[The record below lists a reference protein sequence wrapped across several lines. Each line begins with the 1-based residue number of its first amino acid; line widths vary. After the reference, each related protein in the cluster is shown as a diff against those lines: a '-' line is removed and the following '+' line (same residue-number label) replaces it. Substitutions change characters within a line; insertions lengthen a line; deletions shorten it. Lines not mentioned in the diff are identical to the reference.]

1 MSASLRLRVILVTLS
16 LLAGC
21 SAIRLAYDHA
31 DTWLRWRAENYL
43 DVHGEQAVE
52 LDERIDAFHAWHRA
66 KALPKYARLCEEAA
80 RRLGG
85 GLSREDIV
93 WGYDSVMAQARESL
107 RAAAERIAPMLD
119 RLSPE
124 QVRHMEK
131 RFAEDN
137 RKFARENLRGSEAER
152 RKRRATRTVERLED
166 WVGKLSRTQLERV
179 RQFSE
184 RAPLYYEMRDR
195 DRKRLQGELLAM
207 VRAREAQKRL
217 PEHAANFDQG
227 RDPAYAAASEAARQ
241 EYYTLLL
248 DLDRMLSAEQR
259 AKAVANFRRYAND
272 FTILAGRA
280 APEQPPR

>member
-1 MSASLRLRVILVTLS
+1 MSASLRLSVILVTLW
-16 LLAGC
+16 LLTGC
-21 SAIRLAYDHA
+21 STIRLAYDHA
-31 DTWLRWRAENYL
+31 DTWLRARAGDYL
-43 DVHGEQAVE
+43 DVHGEQADE
-52 LDERIDAFHAWHRA
+52 LDERIDAFHGWHRA

-124 QVRHMEK
+124 QVRHIEK
-131 RFAEDN
+131 GFAEDN

-217 PEHAANFDQG
+217 PERAANFDQG

-241 EYYTLLL
+241 EYFALLL

-259 AKAVANFRRYAND
+259 AKAVANFRRYGSD

-280 APEQPPR
+280 AAEQPPR

>member
-1 MSASLRLRVILVTLS
+1 VILVTLS
-16 LLAGC
+16 LLACC
-21 SAIRLAYDHA
+21 SAVRLAYDHA
-31 DTWLRWRAENYL
+31 DTWLRWRAANYL
-43 DVHGEQAVE
+43 DVHGDQAEE
-52 LDERIDAFHAWHRA
+52 LDQRIDAFHGWHRA
-66 KALPKYARLCEEAA
+66 KALPKYARLSEEAA
-80 RRLGG
+80 RRVGG

-93 WGYDSVMAQARESL
+93 WGYDSLMAQARESL

-124 QVRHMEK
+124 QVRHMER

-137 RKFARENLRGSEAER
+137 RKFAREYLRGSEAER
-152 RKRRATRTVERLED
+152 RKRRAMRTADLLED
-166 WVGKLSRTQLERV
+166 WVGRLSKAQIERV

-184 RAPLYYEMRDR
+184 RAPLYNELRDR

-217 PEHAANFDQG
+217 PERAANFDQG
-227 RDPAYAAASEAARQ
+227 REPAYAAASEAARR
-241 EYYTLLL
+241 EYFVLLL
-248 DLDRMLSAEQR
+248 ELDRTLSTEQR

-272 FTILAGRA
+272 FTLLAGRT

>member
-1 MSASLRLRVILVTLS
+1 MSASPRLAVILVTLS

-31 DTWLRWRAENYL
+31 DGWLRWHAGNYL
-43 DVHGEQAVE
+43 DVHGEQADE
-52 LDERIDAFHAWHRA
+52 LDERIDAFHDWHRA
-66 KALPKYARLCEEAA
+66 KALPEYARLAEEVAH
-80 RRLGG
+80 RLDD

-93 WGYDSVMAQARESL
+93 WGYDSLMAQARESL

-119 RLSPE
+119 RLSAE
-124 QVRHMEK
+124 QVGHMEK

-152 RKRRATRTVERLED
+152 RKRRATRTVDRLED
-166 WVGKLSRTQLERV
+166 WVGKLSKAQIERV
-179 RQFSE
+179 RLFSA
-184 RAPLYYEMRDR
+184 RAPLYNEMRAR

-227 RDPAYAAASEAARQ
+227 RDAAYAAASEAARQ
-241 EYYTLLL
+241 EYYALLL
-248 DLDRMLSAEQR
+248 DLDRTLSSEQR

>member
-1 MSASLRLRVILVTLS
+1 MSASLRLSVIVVTLS
-16 LLAGC
+16 LTAGC
-21 SAIRLAYDHA
+21 STTRLAYDHA
-31 DTWLRWRAENYL
+31 DTWLRSRAGNYL
-43 DVHGEQAVE
+43 DVHGEQADE
-52 LDERIDAFHAWHRA
+52 LKERIDAFHDWHRA

-80 RRLGG
+80 RRLGD

-93 WGYDSVMAQARESL
+93 WGYDSLMAQVRETL
-107 RAAAERIAPMLD
+107 RAAGERIAPMLD

-137 RKFARENLRGSEAER
+137 RKFARENLRGSEADR
-152 RKRRATRTVERLED
+152 RKRRAARTAEQLED
-166 WVGKLSRTQLERV
+166 WVGKLSNTQFERV

-195 DRKRLQGELLAM
+195 ERKRLQGELLAM

-217 PEHAANFDQG
+217 PERAANFDQG

-241 EYYTLLL
+241 EYYALLL
-248 DLDRMLSAEQR
+248 DLDRMLSSEQR
-259 AKAVANFRRYAND
+259 ARAVANFRRYADD
-272 FTILAGRA
+272 FTILARRA
-280 APEQPPR
+280 VPEPPPR

>member
-1 MSASLRLRVILVTLS
+1 MKRWVVAILATLT
-16 LLAGC
+16 LAGC
-21 SAIRLAYDHA
+21 SGVRLVYDNI
-31 DTWLRWRAENYL
+31 DSFIRWRMLQFL
-43 DVHGEQAVE
+43 DVHGEQADE
-52 LDERIDAFHAWHRA
+52 LDERIARFLRWHRA
-66 KALPKYARLCEEAA
+66 TALPKYARLCEEAA

-93 WGYDSVMAQARESL
+93 WGYDSLMAQARESL

-124 QVRHMEK
+124 QLSYMER

-152 RKRRATRTVERLED
+152 RKRRATRTAERLED
-166 WVGKLSRTQLERV
+166 WVGTLSKTQLERV

-207 VRAREAQKRL
+207 VRAREAQRLL
-217 PEHAANFDQG
+217 PERAANFDRG

-241 EYYTLLL
+241 EYYALLL
-248 DLDRMLSAEQR
+248 DLDRMLSSEQR
-259 AKAVANFRRYAND
+259 ARAVANFRRYADD
-272 FTILAGRA
+272 FTILARRA
-280 APEQPPR
+280 VPEPPPR

>member
-1 MSASLRLRVILVTLS
+1 VILVTLS

-31 DTWLRWRAENYL
+31 DTWLRWRAGNYL
-43 DVHGEQAVE
+43 EVHGEQADE
-52 LDERIDAFHAWHRA
+52 LDERIDAFHDWHRA
-66 KALPKYARLCEEAA
+66 RALPKYARLCEEAA
-80 RRLGG
+80 RRLGD

-93 WGYDSVMAQARESL
+93 WGYDSLMAQARESL

-152 RKRRATRTVERLED
+152 RKRRATRAAERLED
-166 WVGKLSRTQLERV
+166 WVGKLSKTQLERV

-184 RAPLYYEMRDR
+184 RAPLYYDMRER
-195 DRKRLQGELLAM
+195 ERKRLQGELLAM

-217 PEHAANFDQG
+217 PERAANFDQG
-227 RDPAYAAASEAARQ
+227 RDPAYAVASEAARQ
-241 EYYTLLL
+241 EYYALLL
-248 DLDRMLSAEQR
+248 DLDRMLSLEQR
-259 AKAVANFRRYAND
+259 ATAVANLRRYASD
-272 FTILAGRA
+272 FAILAGRA
-280 APEQPPR
+280 AREQPPR

>member
-1 MSASLRLRVILVTLS
+1 MSASSRLSVILVTLS

-21 SAIRLAYDHA
+21 STIRLAYDHG
-31 DTWLRWRAENYL
+31 DRWLRWHAGNYL
-43 DVHGEQAVE
+43 DVHGEQADE
-52 LDERIDAFHAWHRA
+52 LDERIDAFHDWHRA
-66 KALPKYARLCEEAA
+66 KALPEYARVSEEAA
-80 RRLGG
+80 HRLDD
-85 GLSREDIV
+85 GLSREDVV
-93 WGYDSVMAQARESL
+93 WGYDSLMAQARESL

-124 QVRHMEK
+124 QVGYMEK

-152 RKRRATRTVERLED
+152 KKRRATRTVERLED
-166 WVGKLSRTQLERV
+166 WVGKLSKTQLERV
-179 RQFSE
+179 RRFSA

-207 VRAREAQKRL
+207 VRAREAQRRL

-241 EYYTLLL
+241 EYYALLL
-248 DLDRMLSAEQR
+248 DLDRTLSAEQR

>member
-1 MSASLRLRVILVTLS
+1 VSACLRLSAISVTLW

-21 SAIRLAYDHA
+21 STIRLAYDHA
-31 DTWLRWRAENYL
+31 DAWLRSLAGDYL
-43 DVHGEQAVE
+43 DVHGEQADE
-52 LDERIDAFHAWHRA
+52 LNERIAAFHDWHRA
-66 KALPKYARLCEEAA
+66 KALPKYARLAEEAA
-80 RRLGG
+80 RRLRD

-93 WGYDSVMAQARESL
+93 WGYDSLMAQVRESL

-152 RKRRATRTVERLED
+152 RKRRATRTAERLED
-166 WVGKLSRTQLERV
+166 WVGTLSKTQLERV

-207 VRAREAQKRL
+207 VRAREAQRLL
-217 PEHAANFDQG
+217 PERAANFDRG
-227 RDPAYAAASEAARQ
+227 RDPAYAAASEAARW
-241 EYYTLLL
+241 EYYALLL
-248 DLDRMLSAEQR
+248 DLDRMLSSEQR
-259 AKAVANFRRYAND
+259 ARAVANFRRYAND
-272 FTILAGRA
+272 FAILARRA
-280 APEQPPR
+280 VPEAPPR

>member
-1 MSASLRLRVILVTLS
+1 MSAPSRLSAILVTLS

-21 SAIRLAYDHA
+21 SAVRLAYDHA
-31 DTWLRWRAENYL
+31 DTWLRWRAGNYL
-43 DVHGEQAVE
+43 DVHGEQAQE
-52 LDERIDAFHAWHRA
+52 LDERIDAFHDWHRA
-66 KALPKYARLCEEAA
+66 TALPKYARLCEEAA

-93 WGYDSVMAQARESL
+93 WGYDSLMAQAREGL
-107 RAAAERIAPMLD
+107 RAAAERIAPVLD

-137 RKFARENLRGSEAER
+137 RKFARENLRGTEAER

-166 WVGKLSRTQLERV
+166 WVGRLSKAQIERV

-195 DRKRLQGELLAM
+195 
-207 VRAREAQKRL
+207 
-217 PEHAANFDQG
+217 
-227 RDPAYAAASEAARQ
+227 
-241 EYYTLLL
+241 
-248 DLDRMLSAEQR
+248 
-259 AKAVANFRRYAND
+259 
-272 FTILAGRA
+272 
-280 APEQPPR
+280 

>member
-1 MSASLRLRVILVTLS
+1 MSACLRLSVICVTLS
-16 LLAGC
+16 LIAGC
-21 SAIRLAYDHA
+21 STIRLAYDHA
-31 DTWLRWRAENYL
+31 DTWLRWRAGHYL
-43 DVHGEQAVE
+43 DVHGEQADE
-52 LDERIDAFHAWHRA
+52 LDQRIDAFRDWHRA

-80 RRLGG
+80 RRLGE

-93 WGYDSVMAQARESL
+93 WGYDSLMAQARESL

-124 QVRHMEK
+124 QLSYMER

-152 RKRRATRTVERLED
+152 RKRRATRTAERLED
-166 WVGKLSRTQLERV
+166 WVGTLSKTQLERV

-217 PEHAANFDQG
+217 PERAANFDQG
-227 RDPAYAAASEAARQ
+227 RDPAYAAASKAARL
-241 EYYTLLL
+241 EYYALLL

-259 AKAVANFRRYAND
+259 ARAVGNLRRYAND
-272 FTILAGRA
+272 FATLARRA
-280 APEQPPR
+280 APEPPPR

>member
-1 MSASLRLRVILVTLS
+1 VSAALRLGVILLTLS

-31 DTWLRWRAENYL
+31 DAWLRWRAGSYL
-43 DVHGEQAVE
+43 DVHGEQADE
-52 LDERIDAFHAWHRA
+52 LNERIDAFHDWHRA

-80 RRLGG
+80 RRLGD

-93 WGYDSVMAQARESL
+93 WGYDALMAQARESL

-124 QVRHMEK
+124 QLRHMEK

-137 RKFARENLRGSEAER
+137 RNFARESLRGSEAER
-152 RKRRATRTVERLED
+152 RKRRATRTVEQLED
-166 WVGKLSRTQLERV
+166 WVGKLSKTQIERV

-184 RAPLYYEMRDR
+184 RAPLYNEMRER

-207 VRAREAQKRL
+207 LRAREAQKRL
-217 PEHAANFDQG
+217 PERAANFEQG

-241 EYYTLLL
+241 EYYALLL
-248 DLDRMLSAEQR
+248 DLDRTLSAEQR
-259 AKAVANFRRYAND
+259 AKAVANFRRYANE
-272 FTILAGRA
+272 FTILAARA
-280 APEQPPR
+280 ASDQQPR

>member
-1 MSASLRLRVILVTLS
+1 MRKSRHAEGHHRRARGARPAEAPAPQPRPDQRGELLVSASLRLSVILVALS
-16 LLAGC
+16 LLAAC
-21 SAIRLAYDHA
+21 SAVRLAFDHA
-31 DTWLRWRAENYL
+31 DTWLRWRAADYL
-43 DVHGEQAVE
+43 DVHGAEAEE
-52 LDERIDAFHAWHRA
+52 LDKRIDAFHEWHRA
-66 KALPKYARLCEEAA
+66 RALPKYARLSEETA

-93 WGYDSVMAQARESL
+93 WGYDSLMAQAREGL

-124 QVRHMEK
+124 QVRHMEQ

-166 WVGKLSRTQLERV
+166 WVGRLSKTQLERV

-207 VRAREAQKRL
+207 VRAREAQRRL

-227 RDPAYAAASEAARQ
+227 
-241 EYYTLLL
+241 
-248 DLDRMLSAEQR
+248 
-259 AKAVANFRRYAND
+259 
-272 FTILAGRA
+272 
-280 APEQPPR
+280 

>member
-1 MSASLRLRVILVTLS
+1 VSASLRLSVILVTLS

-21 SAIRLAYDHA
+21 STVRLAYEHA
-31 DTWLRWRAENYL
+31 DTWLRWRAGDYL
-43 DVHGEQAVE
+43 DVHGEQANE
-52 LDERIDAFHAWHRA
+52 LDERIDAFRDWHRA
-66 KALPKYARLCEEAA
+66 KALPEYARLFEEAA
-80 RRLGG
+80 RRLDD
-85 GLSREDIV
+85 GLSREDVV
-93 WGYDSVMAQARESL
+93 WGYDSLMAQARESL

-124 QVRHMEK
+124 QVRHLEK
-131 RFAEDN
+131 RFAEGN

-166 WVGKLSRTQLERV
+166 WVGRLSEAQIERV
-179 RQFSE
+179 RQFSA

-207 VRAREAQKRL
+207 LRAREAQKRL
-217 PEHAANFDQG
+217 PERAANFDQG

-241 EYYTLLL
+241 EYYALLL
-248 DLDRMLSAEQR
+248 DLDRTLSSEQR
-259 AKAVANFRRYAND
+259 AEAVANFRRYAHD

>member
-1 MSASLRLRVILVTLS
+1 MSAPLRLSVILVALS

-21 SAIRLAYDHA
+21 SAVRLAYDHA

-43 DVHGEQAVE
+43 DVHGEQVQE
-52 LDERIDAFHAWHRA
+52 LDERIDALHDWHRA

-80 RRLGG
+80 RRLGV

-259 AKAVANFRRYAND
+259 AKAVANFHRYAND

>member
-1 MSASLRLRVILVTLS
+1 VILVTLS

-21 SAIRLAYDHA
+21 SAVRLAYDHA
-31 DTWLRWRAENYL
+31 DAWLRWRAANYL
-43 DVHGEQAVE
+43 DVHGDQAEE
-52 LDERIDAFHAWHRA
+52 LDQRIDAFHGWHRA
-66 KALPKYARLCEEAA
+66 KALPKYARLSEEAA
-80 RRLGG
+80 RRVGG

-93 WGYDSVMAQARESL
+93 WGYDSLMAQARESL

-124 QVRHMEK
+124 QVRHMER

-137 RKFARENLRGSEAER
+137 RKFAREYLRGSEAER
-152 RKRRATRTVERLED
+152 RKRRAMRTADLLED
-166 WVGKLSRTQLERV
+166 WVGRLSKAQIERV

-184 RAPLYYEMRDR
+184 RAPLYNELRDR

-217 PEHAANFDQG
+217 PERAANFDQG
-227 RDPAYAAASEAARQ
+227 REPAYAAASEAARR
-241 EYYTLLL
+241 EYFALLL
-248 DLDRMLSAEQR
+248 ELDRTLSTEQR

-272 FTILAGRA
+272 FTLLAGRT